1 MQLPNWVDLVKTAT
15 FKELAPYDPD
25 WYYVRAG
32 DCGTG
37 GVWSQ
42 SCLVSWL
49 SRQQVSADP
58 VRRPLSLAEFA
69 VLHSNIGGATFD
81 DPGSTCLL

>member
-32 DCGTG
+32 DFETG

-42 SCLVSWL
+42 RCLVSWL
-49 SRQQVSADP
+49 SGQQVSADP
-58 VRRPLSLAEFA
+58 VRRPLPLAEFA
-69 VLHSNIGGATFD
+69 VLHGNIGGAMFD